1 MRVAWLESWQQHRRR
16 SLYELAFNSFRS
28 STSVEYS
35 EVKRGRR
42 EGGKNKHIAS
52 GQKLWLNNFSPWST
66 LAGRLEKERE
76 RYERI
81 EDFFE
86 KIMNGCRLR
95 VCEVCTL
102 NEYLEEETTAASPR
116 FSQRFHSAAP
126 ACRAVTRRLSYIF
139 FSPVSRS
146 VFTSASL
153 PPVFFSAPSS
163 FLLLPFRFCF
173 FLSLP
178 QLSSFLF
185 LLSRFPQSLR

>member
-1 MRVAWLESWQQHRRR
+1 MRVAWRELWQQHRR

-35 EVKRGRR
+35 KVKRERR

-86 KIMNGCRLR
+86 KIMNGCRPR

-102 NEYLEEETTAASPR
+102 NEYLEEETTAGSPR

-126 ACRAVTRRLSYIF
+126 ACRAIARRLSYIF

-146 VFTSASL
+146 VFTTASL
-153 PPVFFSAPSS
+153 PPIFFSAPSS
-163 FLLLPFRFCF
+163 LLLFPFRFCF

-185 LLSRFPQSLR
+185 LPSRFPQSLR